1 MNIHT
6 HEIDRLPTQ
15 EEAEAALAVLRQ
27 WAGKSSDEDIAKLDS
42 AVGWLLPGQGYPAL
56 SRVYP

>member
-6 HEIDRLPTQ
+6 PELDRLPSR

-27 WAGKSSDEDIAKLDS
+27 WAGKSSDEDIAKLD
-42 AVGWLLPGQGYPAL
+42 AL
-56 SRVYP
+56 VTAKKGSNT